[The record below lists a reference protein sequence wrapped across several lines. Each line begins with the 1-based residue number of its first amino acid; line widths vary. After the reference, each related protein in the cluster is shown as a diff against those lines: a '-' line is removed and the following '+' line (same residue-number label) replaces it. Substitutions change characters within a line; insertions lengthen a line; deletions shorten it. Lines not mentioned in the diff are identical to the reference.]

1 MVLAAT
7 ESGHSTG
14 SGFFINDTHIVT
26 NEHVVA
32 SAAPPGNLF
41 ISFPGS
47 ATQSPVTL
55 LFANPNLDLA
65 VLAYRGGAPRESLPV
80 SGHDPERGV
89 EVFALGYPAPADLAA
104 VGPTPSSTLTSGIL
118 SREPLR
124 ARWGR
129 SGARVVRALQHTAPI
144 NPGNSGGPLVN
155 ACGQVI
161 GVNTSGVLTELRDPD
176 GNVVG
181 TGPAQGIFF
190 ALAASELASELG
202 RLDVD
207 FSLAAECVPNAASP
221 SAAGSAERGW
231 LLPSLILLL
240 VTAAVL
246 ALRARPSRVAAGDA
260 AAASISPERNP
271 PAVAGPP
278 GDRPARPAAVIRF
291 TGSRGVLDLTLH
303 VAELTHARHGI
314 SIGRSAALVDRALS
328 DPTLSRRHFRV
339 SLDSGRLFIE
349 DLGSTPGTFVN
360 GQRLKPYHGRRLDDG
375 DSLRAG
381 GGEWRFT
388 AKRSGQK

>member
-1 MVLAAT
+1 MSRCSL
-7 ESGHSTG
+7 S
-14 SGFFINDTHIVT
+14 DTRCR
-26 NEHVVA
+26 
-32 SAAPPGNLF
+32 
-41 ISFPGS
+41 
-47 ATQSPVTL
+47 PV
-55 LFANPNLDLA
+55 
-65 VLAYRGGAPRESLPV
+65 SLP
-80 SGHDPERGV
+80 SGRPPRARSPAASSAESPSGRAGDGV
-89 EVFALGYPAPADLAA
+89 GHAL
-104 VGPTPSSTLTSGIL
+104 SGR
-118 SREPLR
+118 SNTPLR
-124 ARWGR
+124 SIRVTAAGRWSTR
-129 SGARVVRALQHTAPI
+129 
-144 NPGNSGGPLVN
+144 
-155 ACGQVI
+155 CGQVI

-190 ALAASELASELG
+190 ALAASELANELG

-246 ALRARPSRVAAGDA
+246 ALRARPSRVASDGA
-260 AAASISPERNP
+260 AAAPTPPERNP
-271 PAVAGPP
+271 PPVAGPP
-278 GDRPARPAAVIRF
+278 GDPPALSAAVIRF
-291 TGSRGVLDLTLH
+291 TGSRGVLDLTLD

-314 SIGRSAALVDRALS
+314 SIGRNGALVDRAMS

-339 SLDSGRLFIE
+339 SLDSGRLFVE
-349 DLGSTPGTFVN
+349 DLGSTHGTFVN

-381 GGEWRFT
+381 GGEWRFA